1 MKLTL
6 EPELRELGQAFAA
19 QDIPLYAVGGFVR
32 DRLLGRAVY
41 DLDVAAGAAPEQV
54 EAICRQYPQLEAKPR
69 SAGLAAL
76 TLTFPGKSGP
86 WTAEYTAFRR
96 ESYRRDGSHRPVF
109 VESGASLEE
118 DALRR
123 DFTVNALYARLT
135 DGEVLDPLGMGQADL
150 EARRLRT
157 TRDSD
162 EVFAEDGLR
171 LLRLARF
178 ACQLG
183 FTVEGATWQ
192 GACRQIN
199 GLLAIVPERCGQELA
214 RILLSE
220 AGGAL
225 AGLQLLERMGALG
238 RILPELAPDCVQ
250 RGIAAAIRTPPELGL
265 RLAALM
271 WGVKGEQAGDAC
283 LRLGYGRVMARRVE
297 RLAQL
302 RGYDARDPAEA
313 RWFLAKLGRPLAG
326 DWVSLCRADDQE
338 DGIREGSAAH
348 WQRTLDKMEEEGIPF
363 TPENLALKGGEIAHA
378 MGEAP
383 GPRTG
388 RMKQALWKQVVQ
400 RRVPNEPD
408 ALYHTIQQ
416 LNARPEG
423 WDGAQDKEE
432 NP

>member
-1 MKLTL
+1 MKLAL
-6 EPELRELGQAFAA
+6 ESELQQLGRAFAA
-19 QDIPLYAVGGFVR
+19 QGVTLYAVGGFVR

-54 EAICRQYPQLEAKPR
+54 EALCQRYPCLTAQPR
-69 SAGLAAL
+69 AAGLAAL
-76 TLTFPGKSGP
+76 TLSFPGEGGRR
-86 WTAEYTAFRR
+86 TAEYTAFRR

-135 DGEVLDPLGMGQADL
+135 DGEVLDPLGAGLADL
-150 EARRLRT
+150 EARLLRT
-157 TRDSD
+157 TRDSG
-162 EVFAEDGLR
+162 EVFSEDGLR
-171 LLRLARF
+171 LMRLARF

-192 GACRQIN
+192 GACQQAGALR
-199 GLLAIVPERCGQELA
+199 AIVPERCGQELA

-220 AGGAL
+220 AGGAQT
-225 AGLQLLERMGALG
+225 GLRLLERMGALEG
-238 RILPELAPDCVQ
+238 ILPELVPGCAR
-250 RGIAAAIRTPPELGL
+250 RGIAAAVRTPPELGL

-271 WGVKGEQAGDAC
+271 WGVKGEQAGAAC
-283 LRLGYGRVMARRVE
+283 LRLGYGRAAARRVE

-302 RGYDARDPAEA
+302 RGYQAKDQAEA
-313 RWFLAKLGRPLAG
+313 RWFLARLGRPLAG
-326 DWVSLCRADDQE
+326 DWVSLRQADQ
-338 DGIREGSAAH
+338 AAGAGAEMAAR
-348 WQRTLDKMEEEGIPF
+348 WQRALDEMEEAGIPF
-363 TPENLALKGGEIAHA
+363 TPEGLALKGGEIARA

-416 LNARPEG
+416 LNARPEEG
-423 WDGAQDKEE
+423 DGAQDKEE